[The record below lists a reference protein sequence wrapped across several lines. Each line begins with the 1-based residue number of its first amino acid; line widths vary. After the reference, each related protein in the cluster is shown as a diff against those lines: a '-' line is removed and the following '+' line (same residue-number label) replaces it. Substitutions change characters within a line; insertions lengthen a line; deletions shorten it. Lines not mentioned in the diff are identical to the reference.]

1 MAQKAK
7 ITLFERKKNGKRSR
21 VLTIHGEGRTKK
33 LAVASARRR
42 LRSHV
47 KNVKE
52 GFYNSTGFHPIRTAS
67 DYDATKLKH
76 GEEGRRARAAQ
87 RKARAARR
95 KAKRGR

>member
-7 ITLFERKKNGKRSR
+7 ITLFERKKNGKRRR

-47 KNVKE
+47 KNVQM
-52 GFYNSTGFHPIRTAS
+52 GFYDSTGFHPIRSSS
-67 DYDATKLKH
+67 DYDSAKVVH
-76 GEEGRRARAAQ
+76 GVEG
-87 RKARAARR
+87 RKARAARG
-95 KAKRGR
+95 KAKRGRQFGTK